1 MWPPHSIHNYPA
13 KGYIL
18 EPVFII
24 SQMSTLCI
32 EGWNV
37 WLFIHLKRPHST
49 RSKPNPVKPEPFL
62 SFWQMKKEKK
72 EMNYQ
77 YTSFNLYNFCIIW
90 HFLGWWY
97 LKKFKKTHNSC
108 VKYDTVGVMGLKLL
122 SGVCDHVNSTCNL
135 TMATLL
141 VMWSLLSAS
150 VTCSRSF
157 QRLCCLSPKLSLT
170 TRD

>member
-1 MWPPHSIHNYPA
+1 MCDLRTPSIIIQGLYLGACFHYFTNVYFMHWRMKCLAFHS
-13 KGYIL
+13 
-18 EPVFII
+18 FR
-24 SQMSTLCI
+24 
-32 EGWNV
+32 
-37 WLFIHLKRPHST
+37 RPHSM

-72 EMNYQ
+72 KEMNYQ
-77 YTSFNLYNFCIIW
+77 YTSFNLYNFCFIW

-150 VTCSRSF
+150 VTCS
-157 QRLCCLSPKLSLT
+157 SLF
-170 TRD
+170 RGFAACRQGSA